1 MRMIFIFG
9 FAKKDAFF
17 AEVQYILDRRVIQK
31 VVPLVVI
38 VGLSLLNDI
47 GVPRYSSRE
56 PSFIKESPTITTN
69 GTTF

>member
-1 MRMIFIFG
+1 MIFIFG

-56 PSFIKESPTITTN
+56 PSFIKESPTITTT